1 MGLAAIEPLIT
12 VAFSED
18 PPLIVFHFLL
28 TAHLHISPQIVLLEV
43 RDAVFSF
50 IS

>member
-18 PPLIVFHFLL
+18 PLIVFHFLL
-28 TAHLHISPQIVLLEV
+28 TAHLHISPQTVLLEV
-43 RDAVFSF
+43 RYAVFSF